1 MIKDTKRLI
10 INSKKTI
17 EECLKLMTK
26 NGVKCLVVV
35 ESGILKGT
43 LSDGDIRKSFLDGKK
58 LTHTIN
64 DIYNKN
70 CKFFFVNDFSNNQI
84 KNLIIN
90 KRLDIVPLVDKSKKI
105 KEIITWHNFYLGY
118 ERRYKKISLPVV
130 IMAGG
135 SGSRLKP
142 FTDVLPKALIP
153 INDKTIIETI
163 IEKFRKHSIK
173 DFNISINNKKAKI
186 IRPFLKDVLPK
197 LNINYIEEKVRLGTA
212 GALSL
217 FKTSSKNFFV
227 SNCDILV
234 DIDLSDFHEFH
245 AKNNY
250 DITLV
255 ACKMAFQ
262 IPYGTINLNSKGNLE
277 NIIEK
282 PRNEYF
288 VNTGLYLL
296 KREILKI
303 VPKNKQFD
311 FNDLI
316 TLCIRKNKK
325 IGSYVIDDSK
335 WHDVGEWDQYHN
347 TIKNL
352 ENK

>member
-1 MIKDTKRLI
+1 MIKGTRKLI
-10 INSKKTI
+10 IHSKKTI

-26 NGVKCLVVV
+26 NGVNCLVVA

-43 LSDGDIRKSFLDGKK
+43 LSGGDIRKSFLNGKK
-58 LTHTIN
+58 LTNIVS
-64 DIYNKN
+64 DIYNKD
-70 CKFFFVNDFSNNQI
+70 CKYFYINNFSNNQI

-90 KRLDIVPLVDKSKKI
+90 NRLDVVPLVDKNKKI
-105 KEIITWHNFYLGY
+105 KDIITWHNFDADY
-118 ERRYKKISLPVV
+118 ERRHKKISLPVV

-135 SGSRLKP
+135 SGTRLKP
-142 FTDVLPKALIP
+142 FTDILPKALIP
-153 INDKTIIETI
+153 IKDRTIIETI

-186 IRPFLKDVLPK
+186 IKPFLKDVFPQLK
-197 LNINYIEEKVRLGTA
+197 IKYIEERVKLGTA

-217 FKTSSKNFFV
+217 FKTSSKHFFV

-234 DIDLSDFHEFH
+234 DIDMSDFHEFH
-245 AKNNY
+245 VKNNY

-255 ACKMAFQ
+255 SCKMSFQ
-262 IPYGTINLNSKGNLE
+262 IPYGTINLNSKGDLK

-282 PRNEYF
+282 PSNEYF

-296 KREILKI
+296 KKEILKI
-303 VPKNKQFD
+303 VPQNKQFD

-316 TLCIRKNKK
+316 TICIRKNKK

-335 WHDVGEWDQYHN
+335 WHDVGEWDQYHKA
-347 TIKNL
+347 IKNL